1 MRTTQQLSLFKKDL
15 RFHGGSLLNGKR
27 RTVRPLSS
35 KDAIHI
41 VLRSTWAY
49 GENSLL
55 LLKNKKD
62 IQRII
67 LRTAKK
73 YLVRVYKQA
82 IVSNHLHLI
91 IKIPNR
97 KNYQTFIRVLS
108 SLIASHVM
116 KMQSFKV
123 FKKSIFKSA
132 AGDPPNKQRQ
142 HQKALLEAQ
151 GKGQAFWQFRPF
163 TRILNWGKDFKTACQ
178 YLVKNNLKALGFIPY
193 TKRILKYEPR
203 KKELREKTIKSPKK
217 ITHPL

>member
-15 RFHGGSLLNGKR
+15 RFHGGSLLHGKR

-73 YLVRVYKQA
+73 YLGKVYRQA

-132 AGDPPNKQRQ
+132 AGRDIKSVRA
-142 HQKALLEAQ
+142 KKRLAR
-151 GKGQAFWQFRPF
+151 K
-163 TRILNWGKDFKTACQ
+163 
-178 YLVKNNLKALGFIPY
+178 YLSIKV
-193 TKRILKYEPR
+193 R
-203 KKELREKTIKSPKK
+203 KKSLRPIEKSRTFKK
-217 ITHPL
+217 IKKPHIVKCEAFVSN